1 MTDQA
6 EPTTMQAA
14 MEKAEAD
21 LSARADKSEKADKAD
36 VPRETKTDG
45 APADPPE
52 WEGPGYT
59 KKWKKEA
66 REALAAFA
74 QNPENAERWKAL
86 QGQLDETHQYMGQ
99 RDQMLSQYKRRYEPL
114 NDLLSEA
121 EQTWIRQGMTLDT
134 GLRQQMAVAQ
144 SLAQDPDNTLAWLAQ
159 LYRPRDAAKFV
170 QAIAQATG
178 VDLAQVSQSQPYVDP
193 TITQMVNPLVQEIQ
207 QLKQI
212 AFNNQQQQVLQ
223 QQNYA
228 LQQIQ
233 SFENAQDASGKPAHP
248 YLRDPEVFQMML
260 FAMNTGATP
269 RDLSA
274 AYEWA
279 TARHLPAIQEKAK
292 AAEREAL
299 AAAARTSDVSQHAK
313 NASNNLN
320 GAAARGRPNAAN
332 VSMQEAMR
340 MADKQLGLQ
349 GPTA

>member
-1 MTDQA
+1 
-6 EPTTMQAA
+6 MQAA

-21 LSARADKSEKADKAD
+21 LSARAEKSEKADKSDKAD
-36 VPRETKTDG
+36 VSRETRTD

-86 QGQLDETHQYMGQ
+86 QGQLDETHKYLGQ
-99 RDQMLSQYKRRYEPL
+99 RDQMLSQYQKRYEPL

-121 EQTWIRQGMTLDT
+121 EQAYIRQGMTLDV

-144 SLAQDPDNTLAWLAQ
+144 SLAQDPDSTLAWLAQ

-178 VDLAQVSQSQPYVDP
+178 VDLAQVSQAQPYVDP
-193 TITQMVNPLVQEIQ
+193 AISQMVNPLVQEIH

-233 SFENAQDASGKPAHP
+233 SFENAVDASGKPAHP

-260 FAMNTGATP
+260 FAMNSGATP
-269 RDLSA
+269 RDLKA

-320 GAAARGRPNAAN
+320 GAAARGRPNAEK

-340 MADKQLGLQ
+340 MADKQLGLHS
-349 GPTA
+349 PTA